1 MRIHNIYSTLASPW
15 VILSIV
21 TWLILILIAG
31 SVLTFYGK
39 AETLKSYKNQL
50 NLDIAVFGEKK
61 DRIESSMSK
70 LNLEDKKLS
79 AILTDLLNA
88 SKKSGARLGETSIAE
103 LSEQDDYKSLPVT
116 ISVKGNYNQIGKFI
130 NLVEKNLRFNV
141 IEVNLSTKQTKGA
154 GIICKIKA
162 EFIIL

>member
-1 MRIHNIYSTLASPW
+1 MRIHNIYSTLTNTW
-15 VILSIV
+15 VILAIV
-21 TWLILILIAG
+21 TWLILILTAG
-31 SVLTFYGK
+31 SVLTFYSK
-39 AETLKSYKNQL
+39 AEILKSYKNQL
-50 NLDIAVFGEKK
+50 NRDIAVLAEKK

-79 AILTDLLNA
+79 AILTDLLSA

-103 LSEQDDYKSLPVT
+103 LSEQDDYKLLPVT